1 MADLRILRVYAERYL
16 DSQPAEFQRK
26 ARDLIAQG
34 KYGMTDR
41 VIYDSQDVEQ
51 DAELGDNYVLGPPRG
66 WPTDRARGG
75 GWSKIATASKEL
87 LDAWG
92 RGAPDDA
99 SSLTEEE
106 DPDGA

>member
-1 MADLRILRVYAERYL
+1 VADLRILRVYAERYL

-51 DAELGDNYVLGPPRG
+51 DAELGDNYVYWVLPEDGPPIEL
-66 WPTDRARGG
+66 AVV

-99 SSLTEEE
+99 SHR
-106 DPDGA
+106 